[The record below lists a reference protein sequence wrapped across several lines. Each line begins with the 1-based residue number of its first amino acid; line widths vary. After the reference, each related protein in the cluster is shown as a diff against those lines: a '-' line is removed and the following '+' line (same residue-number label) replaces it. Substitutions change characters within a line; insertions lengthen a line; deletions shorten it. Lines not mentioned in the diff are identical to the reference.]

1 MEKTMNQLLAER
13 EKKSKERFNKGA
25 HGSGGKKFEF
35 LSLWEL
41 MKEELE
47 IPFLIAANMAVGS
60 TRGYYPYTV
69 HYVPM
74 KNRLELDEMALEEG
88 ITYEEAEKKS
98 KIPVL
103 CQRGPLGKGKP
114 CALCDAKV
122 AAQDAGWFAEDYEPG
137 EDEQE
142 ALDALELLGT
152 NVCGIAQVALFAYG
166 ELGPKSSDDKDKPG
180 LIASDKLTYWQLGLR
195 MWNQNYGNPDYRS
208 RDIIRTMIQLQK
220 EDKTI
225 FVPDSAEPENWKWM
239 ELYSYPVKDGKEK
252 IGLRVR
258 KEQYDIPAEVF
269 EACQKRFPA
278 FHTWKTK
285 DSDGK
290 GKFKTKSAVVAYD
303 TQRKIIA
310 RSFWGK
316 ILDLD
321 IVQGAST
328 GCPLEPYL
336 EA

>member
-1 MEKTMNQLLAER
+1 MNKTMNQLLAER

-47 IPFLIAANMAVGS
+47 IPFLIAANTSVGS
-60 TRGYYPYTV
+60 TRGYYPYCV

-74 KNRLELDEMALEEG
+74 KNREDLDTMSIEEG
-88 ITYEEAEKKS
+88 ITFEEAEKRS

-103 CQRGPLGKGKP
+103 CQRGPLGKGTP

-122 AAQDAGWFAEDYEPG
+122 AAQEAGWFDPEYEP
-137 EDEQE
+137 EPDEQE
-142 ALDALELLGT
+142 AIDALELLGT
-152 NVCGIAQVALFAYG
+152 NVHGIAQLAIFAYASRA
-166 ELGPKSSDDKDKPG
+166 PKSGENEKPG
-180 LIASDKLTYWQLGLR
+180 LVAGEDLTYWQLGLR
-195 MWNQNYGNPDYRS
+195 MWNNNYMNPDYRS
-208 RDIIRTMIQLQK
+208 REIIRTMIQLQK

-225 FVPDSAEPENWKWM
+225 FVPDSAEPENWKWVQ
-239 ELYSYPVKDGKEK
+239 LYSYPVKDGKEK
-252 IGLRVR
+252 IGLRVC

-269 EACQKRFPA
+269 EACQKKFPA

-285 DSDGK
+285 DSDK

-303 TQRKIIA
+303 TQLKIIK
-310 RSFWGK
+310 RSFWGQ
-316 ILDLD
+316 ILNLD
-321 IVQGAST
+321 ITKGAST